1 MEIWR
6 STRSGEKLENET
18 KINQIDKIK
27 LYDGDGKTIHEDGI
41 IELTTHRLIWSK
53 GDRQLS
59 LPLSLV
65 KTSNFEE
72 GSFLRSDKIYINLNN
87 GGATRIGGK
96 SNIEQLNQLII
107 QAIREEKWTVKSTI
121 RTPTARKEIRS
132 GISGIEKK
140 IQQKAI
146 NDSKDISK
154 AFQDLDR
161 LIGMAKPMVTLAKS
175 ISSKIS
181 DKQGDITEDET
192 IKFKS
197 YLLSLGVDDPVT
209 KDSAGS
215 DKKYYQGLAREM
227 FLVLDGPIQEAG
239 GMMTL
244 TDAYVRVNR
253 ARGLALVSPED
264 LIQACKMLKELNL
277 PLTMQT
283 FDSGVIVLKSSNI
296 TEEEYRNKIIYLVEA
311 FQKISADQLAK
322 ELKLSVLLAGEG
334 LHSAAVEGHILV
346 DQSIHG
352 LVYYPNKFD
361 QLVSA

>member
-1 MEIWR
+1 METWR

-41 IELTTHRLIWSK
+41 IELTSHRLIWSK

-107 QAIREEKWTVKSTI
+107 QAIREEKWIVKSTI
-121 RTPTARKEIRS
+121 RAPTARKEIRS

-311 FQKISADQLAK
+311 FQRYQLISWLR
-322 ELKLSVLLAGEG
+322 S
-334 LHSAAVEGHILV
+334 
-346 DQSIHG
+346 
-352 LVYYPNKFD
+352 
-361 QLVSA
+361 

>member
-1 MEIWR
+1 METWR
-6 STRSGEKLENET
+6 STRSGERLENET
-18 KINQIDKIK
+18 KINQIEKLK
-27 LYDGDGKTIHEDGI
+27 LYDGEGRTIQEDGCL
-41 IELTTHRLIWSK
+41 ELTTHRLIWTK
-53 GDRQLS
+53 GDRHLS

-65 KTSNFEE
+65 KTAKFEE
-72 GSFLRSDKIYINLNN
+72 GSFLRSDKIYLNLNN

-96 SNIEQLNQLII
+96 SNMEQLNQLII
-107 QAIREEKWTVKSTI
+107 QAVKEEKWIVRATV
-121 RTPTARKEIRS
+121 RAPPARKEIRS

-140 IQQKAI
+140 IQLKAAS
-146 NDSKDISK
+146 DSKDISK

-181 DKQGDITEDET
+181 DKQGNITEDET

-215 DKKYYQGLAREM
+215 DKKYYQGLAKEM
-227 FLVLDGPIQEAG
+227 FLVLDQPIQEAG

-264 LIQACKMLKELNL
+264 LIQACKMLKDLNL
-277 PLTMQT
+277 PLTVQT

-296 TEEEYRNKIIYLVEA
+296 TEEEYMKKIVYLVDA
-311 FQKISADQLAK
+311 FEKITADQLAK
-322 ELKLSVLLAGEG
+322 ELKLSVLLAGER
-334 LHSAAVEGHILV
+334 LHSAVTDGHVLV

-361 QLVSA
+361 QLAVA